1 MTPKQ
6 FRDIRSKLGLSAN
19 QMGTALGLKGD
30 PGRTVRRYEAGDI
43 EISGPVQTAM
53 LAIQSGFRPPWY
65 PQTKEEMD

>member
-1 MTPKQ
+1 MTPDQ
-6 FRDIRSKLGLSAN
+6 FRKIRKDLGLSAN

-53 LAIQSGFRPPWY
+53 LAIKSGFRPPWY
-65 PQTKEEMD
+65 PEDK

>member
-1 MTPKQ
+1 
-6 FRDIRSKLGLSAN
+6 
-19 QMGTALGLKGD
+19 MGTALGLRGD

-53 LAIQSGFRPPWY
+53 LAIQQGFRPPWY